1 MKEEPLMEQRPRKLP
16 LMTLLVILTIGIG
29 YVQQM
34 APSPILMVLSDHF
47 GLAGQDALLNLSLSI
62 IFPASIVASLAGGTL
77 EAKLGIRRLFILA
90 QVFLTAGVLVNFVP
104 VNYFVFLAGRVIFS
118 LGFGLAIPFI
128 GSAIM
133 NWYTGKARDTMNT
146 LNGMFPFI
154 GTVIS
159 FALLLPLSNLMGSWQ
174 VALGVWGVALAVLT
188 VLWLFCIKPGD
199 VPKGAGPDIPEK
211 GIYWNLLKR
220 KNIKLLCIVFML
232 DFFCYSYIAAVLPT
246 FMSEGGG
253 MEPELANLCAALAFP
268 AIGIVGG
275 ILGGGLMSRTGK
287 RKSILTVGQIVKL
300 AGMLML
306 TLGMEH
312 SVVIGIAGAAVYG
325 LGNGMWMP
333 VMYTMPM
340 EMEGMTPS
348 RTGAAFAFISSAGF
362 LMGFLSPIIGGA
374 LTSGMAAVSTAAT
387 AAAQHAFGLKWSLC
401 IFGFTNLIA
410 FIVAFFLDETHPG
423 GAEGA

>member
-1 MKEEPLMEQRPRKLP
+1 MEQRPRKLP
-16 LMTLLVILTIGIG
+16 LMTVLVILTIGIG

-77 EAKLGIRRLFILA
+77 EAKLGIRKLFILS
-90 QVFLTAGVLVNFVP
+90 QLFLTAGVLINFVP
-104 VNYFVFLAGRVIFS
+104 VNYVVFLTGRVIFS

-159 FALLLPLSNLMGSWQ
+159 FSMLLPLSNLLGSWQ
-174 VALGVWGVALAVLT
+174 VAMGVWGVALAVLT
-188 VLWLFCIKPGD
+188 VLWLVCVKPGD
-199 VPKGAGPDIPEK
+199 VPKGAGPDVPEK
-211 GIYWNLLKR
+211 GIYLSLLKR
-220 KNIKLLCIVFML
+220 KNIALLCIVFMM

-253 MEPELANLCAALAFP
+253 MEPELANLCSALAFP
-268 AIGIVGG
+268 AIGLVGS
-275 ILGGGLMSRTGK
+275 ILGGMLMSKTGR
-287 RKSILTVGQIVKL
+287 RKPLLVAGQIIKVF
-300 AGMLML
+300 GMLVL

-312 SVVIGIAGAAVYG
+312 SVAVGIAGAAIYG

-340 EMEGMTPS
+340 EMKGMTPS

-374 LTSGMAAVSTAAT
+374 VTSALTAASTAAT
-387 AAAQHAFGLKWSLC
+387 AAAQHAFGLKWSLL
-401 IFGFTNLIA
+401 IFGFTNLIG
-410 FIVAFFLDETHPG
+410 FIVSFFLDETHAG
-423 GAEGA
+423 GAEEA